1 MTLKELNALTPEAAA
16 QELERCCGSQRWAAE
31 MAARRPF
38 SSPDQLFGAAE
49 EIWWSL
55 DGADWLEAFSHHPRI
70 GERADGWAKQEQ
82 KGAGGASRET
92 LDALAELNREYE
104 ERFGFVFLIFATGK
118 TADEMLAELRRR
130 LDSARGAELNVAAG
144 EQAKITRLRLEKL
157 LGLSERG
164 DELRITTH
172 VLDLSSGKPAPGVR
186 VVLARVEN
194 ADRIQVTAGVTDADG
209 RLRDWL
215 EPGTVAT
222 GGVYE
227 LTFET
232 GPYFRSRGIEPFH
245 PRVTVIVEITNP
257 GQHYHVPLLVS
268 PFGYTTY
275 RGS

>member
-1 MTLKELNALTPEAAA
+1 MAPEAAA
-16 QELERCCGSQRWAAE
+16 QELERCCGSVRWASE
-31 MAARRPF
+31 MVTRRPF

-55 DGADWLEAFSHHPRI
+55 DGSDWLEAFSHHPRI
-70 GERADGWAKQEQ
+70 GERATGWAKDEQ
-82 KGAGGASRET
+82 AGTRGASPAT
-92 LDALAELNREYE
+92 LDALTELNREYE

-118 TADEMLAELRRR
+118 TAEEILAELRRR
-130 LDSARGAELNVAAG
+130 MENPRGAELNAAAG

-157 LGLSERG
+157 LGVRAEHI

-172 VLDLSSGKPAPGVR
+172 ILDLSSGKPAAGVR
-186 VVLARVEN
+186 VALERLEDAQ
-194 ADRIQVTAGVTDADG
+194 RIPIASGVTDADG

-215 EPGTVAT
+215 EPGTAAT

-232 GPYFRSRGIEPFH
+232 GAYFRSRGIQSFH
-245 PRVTVIVEITNP
+245 PRVSVIVEITNP